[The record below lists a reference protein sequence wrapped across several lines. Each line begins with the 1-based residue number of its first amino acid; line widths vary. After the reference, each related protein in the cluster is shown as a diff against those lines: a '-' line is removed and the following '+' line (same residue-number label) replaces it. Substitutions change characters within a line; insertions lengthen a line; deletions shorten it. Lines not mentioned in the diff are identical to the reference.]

1 MSKLLII
8 RRLEANSMQGGIKME
23 DSINRKSLLLA
34 IKRNELDDFLVGR
47 GVYSFGFNP
56 YKPGNSMLDLDN
68 AMAEIYKYYSDK
80 PNERIDLLLE
90 KTLLDW
96 LTWKSGIG
104 VYAVF
109 LVLSYQSVMENLK
122 KSPFNINKKEV
133 IRELRKNVLIYEDKL
148 KNRKEYEGENLAQG
162 LWEAM
167 LLENKRNIENYGI
180 EIL

>member
-1 MSKLLII
+1 
-8 RRLEANSMQGGIKME
+8 ME
-23 DSINRKSLLLA
+23 DDINRKSLLLA

-56 YKPGNSMLDLDN
+56 YRPGDSMLDLDN
-68 AMAEIYKYYSDK
+68 AMAEIYKYYIDE

-109 LVLSYQSVMENLK
+109 LVLSYQLKMEK
-122 KSPFNINKKEV
+122 SKESPFNINKKY
-133 IRELRKNVLIYEDKL
+133 IIMELRKSVLKYEDKL
-148 KNRKEYEGENLAQG
+148 KNRKEYEGENLVEG
-162 LWEAM
+162 LWEGM
-167 LLENKRNIENYGI
+167 QLENKRNINNYDI

>member
-1 MSKLLII
+1 
-8 RRLEANSMQGGIKME
+8 ME
-23 DSINRKSLLLA
+23 YDINRKSLLLA

-56 YKPGNSMLDLDN
+56 YRPGDSMLDLDN
-68 AMAEIYKYYSDK
+68 AMAEIYKYYIDE

-109 LVLSYQSVMENLK
+109 LVLSYQLKMEK
-122 KSPFNINKKEV
+122 SKESPFNINKKY
-133 IRELRKNVLIYEDKL
+133 IIMELRKSALKYEDKL
-148 KNRKEYEGENLAQG
+148 KNRKEYEGENLVEG

-167 LLENKRNIENYGI
+167 QLENKRNIKNYDI

>member
-1 MSKLLII
+1 
-8 RRLEANSMQGGIKME
+8 ME
-23 DSINRKSLLLA
+23 DDINRKSLLLA

-68 AMAEIYKYYSDK
+68 AMAEIYKYYIDE

-90 KTLLDW
+90 KTLLEW

-109 LVLSYQSVMENLK
+109 LVLSYQLIMEKLK

-133 IRELRKNVLIYEDKL
+133 MGELRTNALKYKDKL
-148 KNRKEYEGENLAQG
+148 KNRKEYEGENLVEG

-167 LLENKRNIENYGI
+167 QLENKRNIKNYGI

>member
-80 PNERIDLLLE
+80 PNERID
-90 KTLLDW
+90 
-96 LTWKSGIG
+96 
-104 VYAVF
+104 YC
-109 LVLSYQSVMENLK
+109 
-122 KSPFNINKKEV
+122 
-133 IRELRKNVLIYEDKL
+133 
-148 KNRKEYEGENLAQG
+148 
-162 LWEAM
+162 
-167 LLENKRNIENYGI
+167 
-180 EIL
+180 

>member
-1 MSKLLII
+1 
-8 RRLEANSMQGGIKME
+8 ME
-23 DSINRKSLLLA
+23 DDINRKSLLLA

-68 AMAEIYKYYSDK
+68 AMAEIYKYYIDE

-90 KTLLDW
+90 KTLLEW

-109 LVLSYQSVMENLK
+109 LVLSYQLIMEKLK

-133 IRELRKNVLIYEDKL
+133 MGELRTNALRYKDKL
-148 KNRKEYEGENLAQG
+148 KNRKEYEGENLVEG

-167 LLENKRNIENYGI
+167 QLENKRNIKNYGI